1 MDSAEEADQYEQMAQ
16 QVMALEKIA
25 KPMMDKGAVSR
36 YGNLKTA
43 HPETAI
49 KAIAIVAQAVQ
60 MGQISKILSDN
71 EFKEILIEIQKGKR
85 TYNFKA

>member
-1 MDSAEEADQYEQMAQ
+1 MDGAEEDQYEQMAQ
-16 QVMALEKIA
+16 QVMALEKVA
-25 KPMMDKGAVSR
+25 KPMMSKESISR
-36 YGNLKTA
+36 YGNLKAA

-60 MGQISKILSDN
+60 MGQLRQQLSDN
-71 EFKEILIEIQKGKR
+71 DFRQILVEILKGKK

>member
-1 MDSAEEADQYEQMAQ
+1 MDGAEEDQYEQMAQ

-25 KPMMDKGAVSR
+25 KPMMSKESISR
-36 YGNLKTA
+36 YGNLKAA

-60 MGQISKILSDN
+60 MGQLRQQLSDP

-85 TYNFKA
+85 TYKFKA